1 MTDPQ
6 TPGTTY
12 TITVNSVQ
20 DLAGN
25 SIAADSTIDFRSWI
39 NTSCG
44 GVLFEAYNTGAGN
57 AVSDLTNHPDFPNR
71 PSEVFRI
78 DGFTSRLAYPNDSHE
93 GYGARMRALF
103 IPPESGNWRLYL
115 WADDG
120 SQLWFN
126 PTGPGASGRQL
137 LLNRTA
143 CCGDFT
149 SANSQTAPL
158 PLLAGRAYYLEVLY
172 KEGTGGDYG
181 QAAARLDGQ
190 PTPPTSEF
198 IPGAQLGATAV
209 PPGITG
215 PINFSQQP
223 ANTVVDA
230 PARATFSAVAS
241 ASSAP
246 FVCYQWQKAEAG
258 VGDFSDIVGA
268 TGPTYTTPSTSVA
281 ADNGDEYRVV
291 ASAISGS
298 ATSAVAHLTVN
309 IDVTRPT
316 VVKVVP
322 TSSTAVSV
330 VYSEMMDA
338 VAAVA
343 TANYALSGGIGV
355 TAAAVNGGNPN
366 RVDLTTTP
374 MVIGT
379 LYTLTMKGSGSGG
392 TLADLS
398 GNRINPDP
406 ATATFRAQ
414 TYNGNVDTIIGL
426 PTTGKLSLGS
436 LTARGIM
443 VRLVQVASAI
453 ANDNAVTEQML
464 GGIYPSAGAPLPNI
478 APVPLYLETGMINYN
493 KDGPTS
499 MDGNLVPDAQFPGF
513 GSMPLATLDNLAM
526 EAVTYLELHQGI
538 YRMVVR
544 SDDGFR
550 LTPALSAEDPGNS
563 FIIGEYNGG
572 RGTADTPLIDFYVTE
587 EGLYPMRL
595 IYEEGQGG
603 AAVEWKI
610 QDLETGNY
618 FGVNG
623 SVTLAGGF
631 PGGGIRNIGTGFEHG
646 MSAGSVGTGA
656 TGAGGA
662 ASAASGVPP
671 RVAMPSSIFRC
682 SRRVLLL
689 MIAPLLA

>member
-1 MTDPQ
+1 
-6 TPGTTY
+6 
-12 TITVNSVQ
+12 
-20 DLAGN
+20 
-25 SIAADSTIDFRSWI
+25 
-39 NTSCG
+39 
-44 GVLFEAYNTGAGN
+44 
-57 AVSDLTNHPDFPNR
+57 
-71 PSEVFRI
+71 
-78 DGFTSRLAYPNDSHE
+78 
-93 GYGARMRALF
+93 
-103 IPPESGNWRLYL
+103 
-115 WADDG
+115 
-120 SQLWFN
+120 
-126 PTGPGASGRQL
+126 
-137 LLNRTA
+137 
-143 CCGDFT
+143 
-149 SANSQTAPL
+149 
-158 PLLAGRAYYLEVLY
+158 
-172 KEGTGGDYG
+172 
-181 QAAARLDGQ
+181 
-190 PTPPTSEF
+190 
-198 IPGAQLGATAV
+198 
-209 PPGITG
+209 
-215 PINFSQQP
+215 
-223 ANTVVDA
+223 
-230 PARATFSAVAS
+230 
-241 ASSAP
+241 
-246 FVCYQWQKAEAG
+246 
-258 VGDFSDIVGA
+258 
-268 TGPTYTTPSTSVA
+268 
-281 ADNGDEYRVV
+281 V

-631 PGGGIRNIGTGFEHG
+631 PGGGPNGFQPPCSNKSLT
-646 MSAGSVGTGA
+646 MQKSGSNLIISWPKT
-656 TGAGGA
+656 AGGNLFQLQQA
-662 ASAASGVPP
+662 NTLAN
-671 RVAMPSSIFRC
+671 PSSATVWSNVGVVPQTSGANKTVTVPIALAKNFYRLFRPGPPC
-682 SRRVLLL
+682 N
-689 MIAPLLA
+689 